1 MVLEF
6 MELEDHGK
14 FDFAKFEYPKSDK
27 SLYISETIADCN
39 IICKKM
45 LFGYFRTKWVFTH
58 KNPTIQLVGPVLKQ
72 YVILAT
78 RASEARFRGP
88 KSSL

>member
-27 SLYISETIADCN
+27 SLYISETITDCN

-45 LFGYFRTKWVFTH
+45 LFGYFH
-58 KNPTIQLVGPVLKQ
+58 HM
-72 YVILAT
+72 
-78 RASEARFRGP
+78 
-88 KSSL
+88 SSFNLSFSSGRM

>member
-14 FDFAKFEYPKSDK
+14 FDFSKFEFPKSDR
-27 SLYISETIADCN
+27 SLYIFETVADCN

-45 LFGYFRTKWVFTH
+45 LFGYFH
-58 KNPTIQLVGPVLKQ
+58 HM
-72 YVILAT
+72 
-78 RASEARFRGP
+78 
-88 KSSL
+88 SSFNLSFSSGRM

>member
-45 LFGYFRTKWVFTH
+45 LFGYFHHMGSF
-58 KNPTIQLVGPVLKQ
+58 NL
-72 YVILAT
+72 
-78 RASEARFRGP
+78 SF
-88 KSSL
+88 SSGGM